1 MLTRGYFI
9 GEIVDDLAA
18 LASQVKM
25 RNALHLFDLTVVAED
40 FFKGVLNILLGAN
53 FKNLNATRSN
63 EPGLDLGDEVKGIGF
78 QVTSSAGS
86 EKVKHTL
93 QKITA
98 DQASKYTKIIV
109 LGMNKRQRK
118 YTIDSALMDK
128 YSFKT
133 DDIWDLDTLARKAFD
148 LELDKLQELYN
159 LVRSSSARLKME
171 LEVPDENGKYP
182 TSGYAMWEERIKP
195 KLGSGNAFCSFIE
208 EEGGEAP
215 DVEAF
220 QKALKKLGTDLSR
233 LPRLTREFMAMLYE
247 RRERRM
253 SRRFRRDNGFIHLLL
268 STVERQYHGDDLQ
281 GELDIL
287 KHAGFLDIDGE
298 DYELGPAEIGVKIPS
313 EEETLT
319 LSFLPF
325 VMAKGL
331 EFKRVIGSVDLSA
344 F

>member
-182 TSGYAMWEERIKP
+182 TSGYAMWEET
-195 KLGSGNAFCSFIE
+195 
-208 EEGGEAP
+208 P